1 MKRPSRGTLFLW
13 VAAGILLLTG
23 VTLAGGAETAAIQSA
38 STQISAIGRD
48 LDTPLADR
56 ARSLLGLV
64 VLGFIAWLLSND
76 RKSVLWRVVAWGTAL
91 QLLFA
96 VFILRAPVGGIVF
109 GGLNTVVMALIGFTL
124 DGASFI
130 FGNLV
135 WDSVPVGTGPIGPG
149 AQGVFQPS
157 AGQQVANTG
166 ALIAFNVFPTIIF
179 FSSLMTVLYHL
190 RIMQVAVKG
199 FA

>member
-23 VTLAGGAETAAIQSA
+23 ATLAGGAETAAIQSV

-76 RKSVLWRVVAWGTAL
+76 RKSVPWRVVAWGTAL

-96 VFILRAPVGGIVF
+96 VFILRARSGESSS
-109 GGLNTVVMALIGFTL
+109 MASIR
-124 DGASFI
+124 S
-130 FGNLV
+130 
-135 WDSVPVGTGPIGPG
+135 
-149 AQGVFQPS
+149 
-157 AGQQVANTG
+157 
-166 ALIAFNVFPTIIF
+166 
-179 FSSLMTVLYHL
+179 
-190 RIMQVAVKG
+190 
-199 FA
+199 